1 MDMGSVPERYCGRG
15 EQCKL
20 YVPETGRS
28 QKLGRY
34 HEGDLCDRCR
44 RAMTDE
50 DLEAHQSTPSV
61 FYEPVRHQ
69 ENPRKA
75 RLEVL
80 KRNLVAQLLARR
92 GDFWE
97 AIKDVRVRWQLD
109 PVPTQ
114 LPPDSEDILYPRQ
127 TPPRQLPRFPVFILP
142 LNHPKAN
149 VVSPDNQNQRTA
161 WLNQPRS
168 WESDLCD
175 LLLRTVRSPEAKS
188 PPYTGT
194 LSPPKRLLPWLR
206 FAAACALYDPP
217 PEKAPTFAAYG
228 GLPLLPGEET
238 QDEPIPSVLTDRE
251 LREGETELM
260 VQIAIDNEISEK
272 VWELR
277 SKLGELDFQGAIS
290 TVRSRYQ
297 RELEAMQDLLKGHWY
312 EREVEL
318 DSPLYYVPFD
328 PVEDTRKDFARVV
341 NAIQEKE
348 GPAQKAG
355 RKPQDDLLP
364 VLCAVLLEEPGW
376 SPELLASQLELSAK
390 RVGELAR
397 EGQALG

>member
-1 MDMGSVPERYCGRG
+1 MHVESGSERYCVNG
-15 EQCKL
+15 EHCKH
-20 YVPETGRS
+20 YDPQTGRS

-44 RAMTDE
+44 RAITDE

-61 FYEPVRHQ
+61 FYEPVRYK

-114 LPPDSEDILYPRQ
+114 LPPHSGDVLYPRQ
-127 TPPRQLPRFPVFILP
+127 TPPRQPPRSPVFILP
-142 LNHPKAN
+142 LNHPKA
-149 VVSPDNQNQRTA
+149 QHTA
-161 WLNQPRS
+161 WLNQTRS
-168 WESDLCD
+168 WESDICD

-217 PEKAPTFAAYG
+217 PEKAPAFADYG

-238 QDEPIPSVLTDRE
+238 QDEPIPGVLTDRE

-260 VQIAIDNEISEK
+260 VQIAIDNEIFEK
-272 VWELR
+272 VWALR
-277 SKLGELDFQGAIS
+277 SKLGELDFQAAIS
-290 TVRSRYQ
+290 AVRNRYP
-297 RELEAMQDLLKGHWY
+297 RKLEARQDLLKRHWHG
-312 EREVEL
+312 REVEL

-355 RKPQDDLLP
+355 RKQQDDLLP
-364 VLCAVLLEEPGW
+364 VMCAVLLEKPGW
-376 SPELLASQLELSAK
+376 SPELLADQLRMSAK
-390 RVGELAR
+390 RVRELAK
-397 EGQALG
+397 EGQALL